1 MAAIENAQNKLI
13 KKILSIRDKNLLM
26 ALDQLISQGALTS
39 NIMEL
44 TEEQK
49 TMLKMSDDNIE
60 KGEMISQDA
69 MIKRNLEWLNER

>member
-13 KKILSIRDKNLLM
+13 KKILSIRDKNLFM

>member
-13 KKILSIRDKNLLM
+13 KKILSIRDKNLFM

-69 MIKRNLEWLNER
+69 MIKRNLEWLNVR